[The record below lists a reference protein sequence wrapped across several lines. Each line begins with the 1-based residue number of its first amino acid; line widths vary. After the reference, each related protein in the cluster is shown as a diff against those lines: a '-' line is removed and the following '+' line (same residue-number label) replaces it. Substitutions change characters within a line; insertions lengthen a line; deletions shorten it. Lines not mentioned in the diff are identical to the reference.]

1 MHFEMT
7 PEQYQLLSGNAK
19 QCGLSKRAYLIRLI
33 EGNPPKARQDNEFK
47 ALRREIHAI
56 GNNVNQIARSVN
68 AGIATP
74 EDAHYSIEL
83 LGRVYDL
90 LYEIGR
96 R

>member
-1 MHFEMT
+1 MT

-33 EGNPPKARQDNEFK
+33 EGNPPKARQDNGFK
-47 ALRREIHAI
+47 DLRREIHAI

-68 AGIATP
+68 AGIATR
-74 EDAHYSIEL
+74 EDVREATEL
-83 LGRVYDL
+83 LGRVYEQ
-90 LYEIGR
+90 LYELER

>member
-7 PEQYQLLSGNAK
+7 PEQYRLLSGNAK
-19 QCGLSKRAYLIRLI
+19 QCGLSKRAYLIHLI
-33 EGNPPKARQDNEFK
+33 EGNPPKARHDNEFK

-74 EDAHYSIEL
+74 EDAHCGIEL

-96 R
+96 C